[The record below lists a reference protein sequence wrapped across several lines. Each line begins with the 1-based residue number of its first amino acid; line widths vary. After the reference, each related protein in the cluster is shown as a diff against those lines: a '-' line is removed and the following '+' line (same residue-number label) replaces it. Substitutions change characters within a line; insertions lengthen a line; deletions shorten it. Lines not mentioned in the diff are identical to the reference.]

1 MPVNASESRMRAR
14 AFPVMLEKLSV
25 LATVVPQFVAFRVR
39 SVRNGW
45 GFLTDCKGE
54 RTWTR

>member
-1 MPVNASESRMRAR
+1 MPVNASESRVCAR
-14 AFPVMLEKLSV
+14 AFLVMLEKLSV
-25 LATVVPQFVAFRVR
+25 LATLMPQIVAFRVR

-45 GFLTDCKGE
+45 GFLTNSKGE